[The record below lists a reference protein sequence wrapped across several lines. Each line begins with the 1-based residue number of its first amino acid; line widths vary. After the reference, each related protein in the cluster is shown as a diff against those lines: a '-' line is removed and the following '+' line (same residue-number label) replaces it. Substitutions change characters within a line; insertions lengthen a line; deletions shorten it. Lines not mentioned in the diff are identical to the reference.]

1 MAAMLLA
8 TTSMA
13 QTLERMQW
21 FNEPENWEIK
31 DDVLTM
37 DVTPH
42 SDFWRISHY
51 GFTVDDEHTCSIRHA
66 AVSSK

>member
-1 MAAMLLA
+1 MKKIFVSMAAMLLA

-37 DVTPH
+37 R
-42 SDFWRISHY
+42 SAS
-51 GFTVDDEHTCSIRHA
+51 A
-66 AVSSK
+66 